1 MRILLVGFACSPDHG
16 SEQAITWSWAWS
28 LSSYCEVWVIT
39 HPEYRQNIENF
50 LAEHPNPNLHFY
62 FVQRAGW
69 MNPWDT
75 PHLGKLR
82 LHYLLWQHEA
92 YKAAKKLHQEI
103 AFDLIHYV
111 SWATISS
118 APQFWRLPIPF
129 VWGPV
134 GGGQVAPFAFRH
146 YFGAGWRSELLRTLR
161 VRLLPWVPTIRKAV
175 RQSAMIL
182 TINPET
188 VEVLRLAGAKRMKM
202 FNIIGIADEHIPKVF
217 PRRESK
223 ECLTLLWAG
232 RFEPRKGLPLLL
244 EALEHLRDLP
254 LRVLVAGDGPLR
266 RIWQAQAAELNLGH
280 KVEFLGMLNWHQM
293 RDLYLQSDIFVFTS
307 LQDTFGNVTLEAM
320 AQGLPVVTLGH
331 QGVGYQL
338 PDTATLKVP
347 VTTPGEVVL
356 QLAQGIRKL
365 YTDPELRHR
374 MGKAGWEYVKSN
386 SQSVRAERMVQL
398 YRQILASSENPS
410 SKELPMR

>member
-28 LSSYCEVWVIT
+28 LSRHCKVWVIT

-50 LAEHPNPNLHFY
+50 LAKHPNPNLHFC

-75 PHLGKLR
+75 HHLGKLR
-82 LHYLLWQHEA
+82 LHYLFWQQEA

-118 APQFWRLPIPF
+118 APQFWRLSIPF

-134 GGGQVAPFAFRH
+134 GGGQVAPIAFRH

-175 RQSAMIL
+175 QQSAIIL

-188 VEVLRLAGAKRMKM
+188 VEVLRLAGAKRMEM
-202 FNIIGIADEHIPKVF
+202 FNIIGIADEHIPKMF
-217 PRRESK
+217 PGRESK

-266 RIWQAQAAELNLGH
+266 GIWEAQAAKLNPGH
-280 KVEFLGMLNWHQM
+280 KVKFLGMVNWHQM

-320 AQGLPVVTLGH
+320 AQGLPVLTLGH

-347 VTTPGEVVL
+347 VTTPSEVVL

-365 YTDPELRHR
+365 HADPELRHR
-374 MGKAGWEYVKSN
+374 MGKAGWEYVKAN
-386 SQSVRAERMVQL
+386 SQLVRAERMVQL
-398 YRQILASSENPS
+398 YRRILASSENPS
-410 SKELPMR
+410 VKKLPMH